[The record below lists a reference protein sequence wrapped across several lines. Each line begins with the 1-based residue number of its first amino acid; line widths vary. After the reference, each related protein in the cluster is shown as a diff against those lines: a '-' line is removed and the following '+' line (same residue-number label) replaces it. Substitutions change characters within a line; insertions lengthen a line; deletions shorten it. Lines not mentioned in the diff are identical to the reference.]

1 MRTHSSSL
9 QNQHGFLPSRSVST
23 NLLQNLESWTKAL
36 DEGYPVDVVYLDF
49 EKAFDTVPIQRM
61 LLKLDHYGVR
71 GQLLKW
77 IKEYLTKRTF
87 RVRVGDALSSER
99 DVISGVPQGSVL
111 GPLLFIV
118 YVSDISKNMLC
129 RISLYADDTKL
140 FCDPSLQHGDMSED
154 LAELERWTSDWL
166 LKLNSHK
173 CTILHLGNNNPKLQ
187 YFING
192 ETLKAVEE
200 QVDLGVTIA
209 LDL

>member
-1 MRTHSSSL
+1 MVPVNYRPISLTSTSCKCMEKIIAWELTEFLMRTHSSSL

-99 DVISGVPQGSVL
+99 DVISGVPQGSAL
-111 GPLLFIV
+111 GSLLFIV
-118 YVSDISKNMLC
+118 YVSNISKNMLC
-129 RISLYADDTKL
+129 RISLYADDTKFFVIPPYNMEICL
-140 FCDPSLQHGDMSED
+140 
-154 LAELERWTSDWL
+154 RIWL
-166 LKLNSHK
+166 NLKDGPVIGFLN
-173 CTILHLGNNNPKLQ
+173 
-187 YFING
+187 
-192 ETLKAVEE
+192 
-200 QVDLGVTIA
+200 
-209 LDL
+209 